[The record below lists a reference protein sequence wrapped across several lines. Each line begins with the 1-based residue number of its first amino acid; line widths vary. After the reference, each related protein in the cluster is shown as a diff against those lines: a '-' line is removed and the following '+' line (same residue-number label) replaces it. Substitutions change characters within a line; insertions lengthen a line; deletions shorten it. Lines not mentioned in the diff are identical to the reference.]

1 MDPTTLRAAPLALVS
16 SARRSARLAPC
27 AAVSRV
33 VHNSLLLSCG
43 AGARR
48 ARPPLRVASPRQAV
62 APRARPRHVVCAA
75 ADAAPAPAPRK
86 DWWLQIGGDDDPRLP
101 PPESLAVVAS
111 RLGALAKED
120 APLLAV
126 ASVFM
131 TAAAAAELAIPT
143 FLSRAIAA
151 ATASADAARFRAA
164 VHTLLALAVA
174 FGVLSGARGATFS
187 YVNQRLVRRLRERLF
202 AALASQP
209 VSFFDAVDVGELTSR
224 LGADSAAVA
233 RAVCT
238 NVNVLARNALQVLFG
253 GVLLARLSPQL
264 AAAAAGVTLL
274 LWLATERYGRFSRRA
289 ARALQ
294 DATAGA
300 NRVAEETFALVRTV
314 RAAGSETAER
324 TRYSEQIALMYD
336 INSRQSA
343 AYGIYVT
350 TSNTLYHLANATA
363 LALAGAAALSGGAM
377 GLSTE
382 TLITFMMT
390 LELVLCASLACSD
403 QWPSICDALGAGE
416 RVLALAASP
425 SAPQLAAGVVPPGR
439 PAGLIELRDV
449 WFSYPGRPPAL
460 RGVSLTLRP
469 GETVAL
475 VGGSGSGKTTLA
487 ALLQRLYDPD
497 SGTVSLDGTPLTELD
512 APWFRRQLGVV
523 AQEPRLFSD
532 TVARNIAHGCAGT
545 VTQAQIEAAAGA
557 ANAHAFISALPQ
569 GYETM
574 VGAGGLSG
582 GQRQR
587 IAIARA
593 LVREPSL
600 LILDEATSA
609 LDAES
614 EALVQAALDSAMS
627 GGAARRTCLVIA
639 HRLSTVRRA
648 DRIVVLHAG
657 CIAEEG
663 THEALVRHGGIYAQL
678 VRKQQSGIDDADMAP
693 HSPWPRVVAP
703 TPPEAAPAGAPDEAQ
718 LPGPRAVGEAA
729 AAPTP
734 R

>member
-1 MDPTTLRAAPLALVS
+1 MI
-16 SARRSARLAPC
+16 
-27 AAVSRV
+27 
-33 VHNSLLLSCG
+33 
-43 AGARR
+43 
-48 ARPPLRVASPRQAV
+48 
-62 APRARPRHVVCAA
+62 AA
-75 ADAAPAPAPRK
+75 A
-86 DWWLQIGGDDDPRLP
+86 L
-101 PPESLAVVAS
+101 
-111 RLGALAKED
+111 
-120 APLLAV
+120 
-126 ASVFM
+126 
-131 TAAAAAELAIPT
+131 AELAIPT

-151 ATASADAARFRAA
+151 ATVGGDAERFRAA
-164 VHTLLALAVA
+164 VRVLLALAVA

-202 AALASQP
+202 ASLAAQP
-209 VSFFDAVDVGELTSR
+209 IAFFDANDVGELTSR

-253 GVLLARLSPQL
+253 GVLLAALSPQL
-264 AAAAAGVTLL
+264 ACAAAAVTLL

-300 NRVAEETFALVRTV
+300 NRVAEEAFALVRTV
-314 RAAGSETAER
+314 RAAGSEAVEGA
-324 TRYSEQIALMYD
+324 RYGHQVALMHD

-343 AYGIYVT
+343 AYGIYVS
-350 TSNTLYHLANATA
+350 TSNTLYHLANASA
-363 LALAGAAALSGGAM
+363 LALAGAAALSGGAA
-377 GLSTE
+377 GLSAE
-382 TLITFMMT
+382 TLTTFVLN
-390 LELVLCASLACSD
+390 LELVLCASLAVSD

-416 RVLALAASP
+416 RVLALVAAP
-425 SAPQLAAGVVPPGR
+425 PAPQLAPGLVPPGR
-439 PAGLIELRDV
+439 PTGLVELRDV

-460 RGVSLTLRP
+460 RGLSLTLRP

-497 SGTVSLDGTPLTELD
+497 AGTVSLDGTPLTALD
-512 APWFRRQLGVV
+512 AAWFRRQLGVV
-523 AQEPRLFSD
+523 AQDPRLFSD
-532 TVARNIAHGCAGT
+532 TVRALLLDTAACLRADACAAIITPLQVARNIAHGCAEA
-545 VTQAQIEAAAGA
+545 VTPSQVEAAARA
-557 ANAHAFISALPQ
+557 ANAHAFVSALPQ
-569 GYETM
+569 GYDTV

-593 LVREPSL
+593 LVRDPAL

-614 EALVQAALDSAMS
+614 EALVQAALDSAMGVDR
-627 GGAARRTCLVIA
+627 GGVARRTCLVIA

-657 CIAEEG
+657 AIAEEG
-663 THEALVRHGGIYAQL
+663 THEALVRRGGIYAQL

-693 HSPWPRVVAP
+693 HSPWPRVAP
-703 TPPEAAPAGAPDEAQ
+703 AVPLEAAPTAGVPDEAQ
-718 LPGPRAVGEAA
+718 PPGPRAVGEAA
-729 AAPTP
+729 AAPGP